1 MTTNTAFQ
9 SQEQAPEEQS
19 IEGQGNA
26 DLQEAANNEHPPDQP
41 PAESPAEPAK
51 PGSENSSRV
60 ARLNPNIHREI
71 DLDHHSRRCSICN
84 HPEREIIEEAFLHWR
99 RSWDLVREFK
109 LHSRTSLYRHAHALG
124 LFERRAR
131 NMRFALSVIIEEV
144 ETVSPSADAII
155 HAIRAYSCL
164 DDSGRWTQPPSRHI
178 VSRGDLPPSLK
189 EADALNQ
196 PARLANDADKEI

>member
-9 SQEQAPEEQS
+9 PEEQA

-26 DLQEAANNEHPPDQP
+26 DLEDAANNEHPPEPP
-41 PAESPAEPAK
+41 PAESSAEPAK
-51 PGSENSSRV
+51 PIPENASRV
-60 ARLNPNIHREI
+60 TRLNPNIHREI
-71 DLDHHSRRCSICN
+71 DLAHHKVRCSICN
-84 HPEREIIEEAFLHWR
+84 RPDREAIDEAFLHWR

-109 LHSRTSLYRHAHALG
+109 IASRTSLYRHAHALG
-124 LFERRAR
+124 LFQRRAR

-164 DDSGRWTQPPSRHI
+164 DDSGHWTEPPKRLI
-178 VSRGDLPPSLK
+178 VSRGDLQSSLEK
-189 EADALNQ
+189 PDDHNQ
-196 PARLANDADKEI
+196 PV

>member
-9 SQEQAPEEQS
+9 PEEQV
-19 IEGQGNA
+19 IEAQGNA
-26 DLQEAANNEHPPDQP
+26 DLEEAANNEQRPDAA
-41 PAESPAEPAK
+41 PAESSAEPAK
-51 PGSENSSRV
+51 PGSANASRV
-60 ARLNPNIHREI
+60 TRPNPNLHREV
-71 DLDHHSRRCSICN
+71 DLAHHKVRCSICN
-84 HPEREIIEEAFLHWR
+84 RPDREAIDEAFLHWR

-109 LHSRTSLYRHAHALG
+109 IASRTSLYRHAHALG

-164 DDSGRWTQPPSRHI
+164 DDSGHWTEPPKRLI
-178 VSRGDLPPSLK
+178 VSRGDLQPSLENPDDPNIPK
-189 EADALNQ
+189 
-196 PARLANDADKEI
+196 

>member
-9 SQEQAPEEQS
+9 PEEQAPGEQP
-19 IEGQGNA
+19 IEGQGNG
-26 DLQEAANNEHPPDQP
+26 DLQEAANNGHPPEAP
-41 PAESPAEPAK
+41 PAESPTEPAK
-51 PGSENSSRV
+51 PGSTNANRV
-60 ARLNPNIHREI
+60 TRLNPNLHREV
-71 DLDHHSRRCSICN
+71 DLAHHKVRCSICN
-84 HPEREIIEEAFLHWR
+84 RPDREAIDEAFLHWR

-109 LHSRTSLYRHAHALG
+109 IASRTSLYRQAHALG

-164 DDSGRWTQPPSRHI
+164 DDSGHWTEPAKRLI
-178 VSRGDLPPSLK
+178 VSRGDLQPSLEK
-189 EADALNQ
+189 PDDPNP
-196 PARLANDADKEI
+196 PA

>member
-1 MTTNTAFQ
+1 MITNTAFQ
-9 SQEQAPEEQS
+9 PEEKAPEEQS
-19 IEGQGNA
+19 IEGQQNA
-26 DLQEAANNEHPPDQP
+26 DLQEAANNEHPPDPP

-51 PGSENSSRV
+51 PGSGNASRV
-60 ARLNPNIHREI
+60 TPPNPNIHREV
-71 DLDHHSRRCSICN
+71 DLAHHKVRCSICN
-84 HPEREIIEEAFLHWR
+84 RPDREAIDEAFLHWR

-109 LHSRTSLYRHAHALG
+109 IASRTSLYRHAHALG

-164 DDSGRWTQPPSRHI
+164 DDTGHWTDPPKRLV
-178 VSRGDLPPSLK
+178 VSRGDLQLSL
-189 EADALNQ
+189 EPDDPNR
-196 PARLANDADKEI
+196 PE